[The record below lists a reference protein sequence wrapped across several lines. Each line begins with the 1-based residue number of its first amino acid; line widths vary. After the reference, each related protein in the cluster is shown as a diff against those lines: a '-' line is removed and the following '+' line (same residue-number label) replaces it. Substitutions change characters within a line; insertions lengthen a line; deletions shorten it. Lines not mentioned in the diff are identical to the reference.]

1 MSKKTTTPEDVF
13 LKDIK
18 DLVRNLLIDNPNYDN
33 GHYYKDTTVFN
44 TIQLIKDTKERA
56 KYILERID
64 ALEHLVKDFPDEPKG
79 VLQLSDKDKD
89 ALKVSL
95 VTKDDI
101 VFKRSKLE
109 SLDFTRSSARV
120 DVWIC
125 KSDGDHSFAI
135 TKDQA
140 KILAAWLNLS
150 SE

>member
-1 MSKKTTTPEDVF
+1 MSEQKQPCPKEAYIIGYFGGEEIDKQHKVWVDFTVLVDLLYGFEQSIKSKPKEPE
-13 LKDIK
+13 
-18 DLVRNLLIDNPNYDN
+18 
-33 GHYYKDTTVFN
+33 T
-44 TIQLIKDTKERA
+44 
-56 KYILERID
+56 
-64 ALEHLVKDFPDEPKG
+64 
-79 VLQLSDKDKD
+79 VLQLSDEDKD

-101 VFKRSKLE
+101 VFKRTKLE

-120 DVWIC
+120 EVWIC
-125 KSDGDHSFAI
+125 KSDGDHSFTI